1 MGDALAVLVEDTLGE
16 RLSLGEGGE
25 EAVGVEVEN
34 GEAVGVELE
43 GREGG
48 GFAVG
53 VPKVLSVGR
62 AEALEGVEGRGVGV
76 GVPRIVPLMDSQ
88 EDSDTDCV
96 ARLLEEGSEEPVM
109 EGEGASVKRALTE
122 AAAGAVGGAVP
133 VRHCVSRGV
142 PDSVGGAVAGAEPA
156 AVTEGTGVGETVEGA
171 LCEIVGR
178 AVGVGRVEAMVLG
191 VPPRPLERVAAT
203 EAAEVGEEEPRLV
216 REGVAFE
223 EGA

>member
-1 MGDALAVLVEDTLGE
+1 MVTIAEREGPALALPHSDALPGTV
-16 RLSLGEGGE
+16 
-25 EAVGVEVEN
+25 
-34 GEAVGVELE
+34 
-43 GREGG
+43 
-48 GFAVG
+48 
-53 VPKVLSVGR
+53 
-62 AEALEGVEGRGVGV
+62 AEK
-76 GVPRIVPLMDSQ
+76 
-88 EDSDTDCV
+88 DSDTDWV
-96 ARLLEEGSEEPVM
+96 TRLLEEGSEVPVM

-156 AVTEGTGVGETVEGA
+156 AVTEGTGVGETVGGA

-191 VPPRPLERVAAT
+191 VPPRPLDRVAAT
-203 EAAEVGEEEPRLV
+203 EAAEVGEEEPMLV